1 VRVGVLLAGFL
12 GVVRRV
18 QVVAVRQMGVVSR
31 LLVLGGAMMSRGP
44 AMVLGGG
51 FVMLGGLF
59 VVFSQEACVHETVL
73 LCGGRHTRAGIG
85 HRGDDTRPIAPVTI
99 A

>member
-1 VRVGVLLAGFL
+1 VRVGVLLAGFV

-18 QVVAVRQMGVVSR
+18 QMVAVRQMGVMSR
-31 LLVLGGAMMSRGP
+31 LLVIGGAVMFRGP

-59 VVFSQEACVHETVL
+59 VVFSQQACVHEILL
-73 LCGGRHTRAGIG
+73 LCGGRHARAGIG